1 MSTTRSAHNSKCSAL
16 SVSLIRNKRHNTRN
30 KSHNQKMNTPC
41 YYEYTIP
48 HAHTHP
54 HTRRITVLHVTVV
67 AFFSDGGV
75 ILMVMV
81 LAA

>member
-1 MSTTRSAHNSKCSAL
+1 
-16 SVSLIRNKRHNTRN
+16 
-30 KSHNQKMNTPC
+30 MNTPC